1 MLKFEKVKLK
11 SKAPPNNER
20 ANKIY
25 KTKERKLEI
34 EKRLLITKL
43 NQKIK
48 EFDDNLVE
56 LIYERMIIMEIVK
69 ILEMK
74 QILL

>member
-1 MLKFEKVKLK
+1 
-11 SKAPPNNER
+11 
-20 ANKIY
+20 
-25 KTKERKLEI
+25 
-34 EKRLLITKL
+34 LITKL